1 MIINDLVRKIYSKEE
16 YRSIISMIFSEEIQ
30 ASPSDSIPI
39 VFTVREKQRDNRIL
53 FNAELIAGLGL
64 TVKTSR
70 GKTIMDLRLLGNSC
84 KCMGKILHPAGATVY
99 KVSYI
104 SAINYLFN
112 SLISDRF

>member
-1 MIINDLVRKIYSKEE
+1 
-16 YRSIISMIFSEEIQ
+16 MIFSEEIQ